1 MVLLLVTFPPL
12 SPMLIQT
19 TSLALVARH
28 VGSNLAHRA
37 RSCRHRLITL
47 RVIIFSMSGPLAM
60 HQAVLGPNIVPAYL
74 QPPVRGGNLN
84 FPEILEQL
92 ASIMT
97 VVDSW
102 IVQIK
107 ASSFTEPIRNLLE
120 DFALELSRNMSEVDS
135 YKFSP
140 GTLPEFHRARV
151 ARGNRLLYAHK
162 QKFMNA
168 KREHGDLIERL
179 AVSSRSADEDEA
191 PKVEEIPE

>member
-1 MVLLLVTFPPL
+1 MVLFLITFPLL

-60 HQAVLGPNIVPAYL
+60 HQAVLGPNIAPAYL

-84 FPEILEQL
+84 FPEVLEQL

-120 DFALELSRNMSEVDS
+120 DFALELTLNMSEVES
-135 YKFSP
+135 YKFNL

-151 ARGNRLLYAHK
+151 ARGTHALHGGRDGRHEQPPQLGVPSDQPAH
-162 QKFMNA
+162 
-168 KREHGDLIERL
+168 L
-179 AVSSRSADEDEA
+179 RSTGSAQIMQVA
-191 PKVEEIPE
+191 

>member
-1 MVLLLVTFPPL
+1 
-12 SPMLIQT
+12 
-19 TSLALVARH
+19 
-28 VGSNLAHRA
+28 
-37 RSCRHRLITL
+37 
-47 RVIIFSMSGPLAM
+47 M

-120 DFALELSRNMSEVDS
+120 DFALELTLNMSEVES
-135 YKFSP
+135 YKFNL
-140 GTLPEFHRARV
+140 GTLPEFYRARV

-162 QKFMNA
+162 HKFMNI
-168 KREHGDLIERL
+168 KREHGDLVERL
-179 AVSSRSADEDEA
+179 AVPSRAEDEDEA
-191 PKVEEIPE
+191 TKVEESPEKKMKGSQPEEVLEEFVVTPPD